1 MNLCYVRKMENKIT
15 NINNLV
21 DVLTGTAMQP
31 ILKDEIWQN
40 YGYKKRPRKGNI
52 WNRLFP
58 KKFELENLIT
68 RELLTMG
75 LVDTLKGIKK
85 SNISSENK
93 LLLSIGVI
101 DRTLPAIR
109 HLFDTHV
116 FIENLISTYHS
127 CSSCE
132 KSKVHEPFILK
143 AKDILRKKDFA
154 KYMVGTIALLS
165 TPPFVE
171 DLLINSEYIKNLIEN
186 TSIENQLKIELS
198 EDIFQEYG
206 KILSEKI
213 LNT

>member
-1 MNLCYVRKMENKIT
+1 
-15 NINNLV
+15 
-21 DVLTGTAMQP
+21 MQP

-75 LVDTLKGIKK
+75 LIDTLNGIKK
-85 SNISSENK
+85 SSISSENK
-93 LLLSIGVI
+93 LLISIGVI
-101 DRTLPAIR
+101 DRTLPAIS

-116 FIENLISTYHS
+116 FMENLVSTYNS
-127 CSSCE
+127 CFSCE

-143 AKDILRKKDFA
+143 AKDVLQKKDFA
-154 KYMVGTIALLS
+154 KYMVGTIALLG
-165 TPPFVE
+165 TPPFAE
-171 DLLINSEYIKNLIEN
+171 DILINSEYIKNLIEN
-186 TSIENQLKIELS
+186 ATIENQLKMGLS
-198 EDIFQEYG
+198 EDIFQEYT